1 MNSVGAKILID
12 GFVQGVGYRYFCLDR
27 ARNLGLTGW
36 VKNNPDCTV
45 SAKLEGD
52 RSLIEAL
59 IEELKVGP
67 RSAEVRDIKIEW
79 IEFKGEFTEFK
90 VTY

>member
-1 MNSVGAKILID
+1 MNSIGAKILID
-12 GFVQGVGYRYFCLDR
+12 GFVQGVGYRYFCYDR

-36 VKNNPDCTV
+36 VKNNPDSTV

-59 IEELKVGP
+59 IKELRVGP
-67 RSAEVRDIKIEW
+67 RSAVVRDINIEW
-79 IEFKGEFTEFK
+79 IEFKGEFAEFK